1 MASVNFLY
9 RSNKSSAFLILR
21 LLFRNEDKDFVFG
34 VKTKVEVSREYWTK
48 QHKKKSRDIAI
59 INQQTE
65 IKNEL
70 AKVESYL
77 LGVFHNANVNDIDK
91 DWLSSQ
97 IDYYYNPV
105 KQAEQHSNELLKY
118 FLCYMAYKKEST
130 SIGTQRKYNST
141 YRLLERF

>member
-9 RSNKSSAFLILR
+9 RSNKSSAFLNLR

-70 AKVESYL
+70 AKIESYL
-77 LGVFHNANVNDIDK
+77 LGMFHNTNVNDVDK
-91 DWLSSQ
+91 DWL
-97 IDYYYNPV
+97 Y
-105 KQAEQHSNELLKY
+105 
-118 FLCYMAYKKEST
+118 
-130 SIGTQRKYNST
+130 
-141 YRLLERF
+141 